1 MGIIVKC
8 FAVLWGMGH
17 RSDGVIF
24 FPSRLVAIRT
34 VYGIAFMLYFY
45 GFGCVSL
52 SHILLVALV
61 PSHKFSQ
68 SIGEYAHNP
77 WRKYKSQ
84 KEAPKQ
90 PFMRSQ
96 ECKEAER
103 ENQDH

>member
-1 MGIIVKC
+1 MLTLRVVVGKNGSY
-8 FAVLWGMGH
+8 LY
-17 RSDGVIF
+17 
-24 FPSRLVAIRT
+24 IRC
-34 VYGIAFMLYFY
+34 I
-45 GFGCVSL
+45 SL

-77 WRKYKSQ
+77 WRKYKSE